1 MLGRKQSLVG
11 VRHLPVGVWVL
22 CVCKLNVYE
31 GVGNLDHPVPAK
43 RPSAYDVPVPVSNFA

>member
-1 MLGRKQSLVG
+1 M
-11 VRHLPVGVWVL
+11 L

-43 RPSAYDVPVPVSNFA
+43 RPSAYDVPVRHVLNVGAY